1 MKHKHKKVLLTNFLS
16 LSSVQVANYI
26 LSLITVPYLVRI
38 LGADKFGL
46 LAFAQAFIQYFVL
59 LTDYGFNLSAVREA
73 SINRSDS
80 NKLNQVFS
88 AVLFIKFS
96 LMLLSFILMLLI
108 VFAFERFRDEWLV
121 YFFTFGMV
129 LGSVLFPVW
138 FFQGIE
144 SMKQIAVLDLLSKV
158 IFTVSIFVFVRERGD
173 YIYVPL
179 INSLGVITSGVVGFW
194 LAVGKFGVKVIMP
207 KMEEVKRQ
215 LKEGWYVFISTVA
228 ISGYTNFRIFAVGLI
243 ADNTITGYYAIAERI
258 MNVIQMFPYASLLQ
272 TLYPKLAKLYA
283 EDSNKA
289 IILTNK
295 LQNYIRLILLIELTA
310 MYFASP
316 LIVKLIAGNAYS
328 EVILTLR
335 ILLLAIFFINA
346 NMLKVHFLLISGKSD
361 VFMKIHILMGIFG
374 VPSILVMTYFF
385 SIIGPAITIVL
396 IALFVLVATER
407 YFVKELEVI
416 HA

>member
-228 ISGYTNFRIFAVGLI
+228 ISLYTTSNTFILGIFTNDRIVGYYNAGERIVKAAQGILAPFFQSIYPHISKLASESREIAITFIRRTVKFVSIPTFLISCLLFVFAPYISDIVLGKEFEESIIVIRILAFLPFIIGTATVFANFLLLGFGYVGIWSAIIISASLFS
-243 ADNTITGYYAIAERI
+243 ITGAVCFVY
-258 MNVIQMFPYASLLQ
+258 LL
-272 TLYPKLAKLYA
+272 KL
-283 EDSNKA
+283 
-289 IILTNK
+289 
-295 LQNYIRLILLIELTA
+295 NYIGISINVLLTEIVVLLLSW
-310 MYFASP
+310 MAS
-316 LIVKLIAGNAYS
+316 VKL
-328 EVILTLR
+328 T
-335 ILLLAIFFINA
+335 
-346 NMLKVHFLLISGKSD
+346 K
-361 VFMKIHILMGIFG
+361 
-374 VPSILVMTYFF
+374 
-385 SIIGPAITIVL
+385 
-396 IALFVLVATER
+396 
-407 YFVKELEVI
+407 
-416 HA
+416 